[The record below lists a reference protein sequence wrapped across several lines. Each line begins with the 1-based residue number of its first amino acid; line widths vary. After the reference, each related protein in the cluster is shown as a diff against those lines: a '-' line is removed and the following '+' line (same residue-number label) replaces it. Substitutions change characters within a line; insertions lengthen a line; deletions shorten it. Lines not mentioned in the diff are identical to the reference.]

1 MRLRF
6 QYVSGLRLERTGPV
20 AFGALLRPV
29 APVLV
34 LAGDIG
40 RPDRP
45 GYAELLRWAARLW
58 DHIVIIKGK
67 SETMAAATMVVAEAD
82 PRIHF
87 LEKGYTEIRN
97 VSFVGYTNRHQTAM
111 DLAICAEQ
119 EKSAVLVS
127 YDMPPREYLR
137 PPVRACIVGNAEVGR
152 TWQLGGGGGGGG
164 GIQLATNP
172 WGARGYCRELFMDLT
187 VPAVGG
193 GSTADPLLR
202 SASAEPPAEESACAP
217 APQRLA

>member
-45 GYAELLRWAARLW
+45 GYVELIRWAARLW

-67 SETMAAATMVVAEAD
+67 SETMAAATMAEAD

-87 LEKGYTEIRN
+87 LERGYTEIRN
-97 VSFVGYTNRHQTAM
+97 VSFVCYTNRHRTAT

-152 TWQLGGGGGGGG
+152 TWQLDG

-172 WGARGYCRELFMDLT
+172 WGAQGYCRELFMDLT

-193 GSTADPLLR
+193 RGSIADPLLR
-202 SASAEPPAEESACAP
+202 AASAEPPAEESACAP